1 MANLEKMIK
10 VARGKSRADIV
21 LKNARVV
28 NVYSGEICE
37 ADVAILGDRLI
48 GLGDYSGVK
57 EYDLRGKIVAPG
69 FIDSHIHLESSMVT
83 VPEFAKVVVP
93 LGTTSVVSDPHEIAN
108 VMGLDGVNYMLK
120 SSKYNPLNV
129 FVMIPS
135 CVPSSKL
142 ETSGSELRATDIFFF
157 LNQDWILGLAEVMDY
172 PGVLKG
178 DSNILDKIKIAGRK
192 IIDGHA
198 PGLSGKDL
206 CGYASMRISSDHE
219 CSTREEAMEKLRMGM
234 TIMIR
239 EGGLAKNME
248 ALLPLVT
255 PQTIYQFT
263 LCTDDRHPQD
273 LVDEGHM
280 NALIKKAVRLGLDP
294 ISAIRLCTINAARHY
309 RLEDLGAI
317 APGKIADVVVINNF
331 EDFNVEMVFKN
342 GALVAR
348 EGKLLPQF
356 IAAMRPAESLRGSIN
371 IQWLKPEYFEIP
383 ARRGRCRV
391 IGLIPNQLI
400 TRQELLRPKVIGGK
414 VIADTERDILKLVVV
429 ERHHASSHIGL
440 GLVRGFGLT
449 SGAIAS
455 SVAHDSHNII
465 AVGTNDADIMEAV
478 VKIRKL
484 QGGFTVVV
492 EGKLVASLALPI
504 AGLMSN
510 KSVEEVK
517 EEIKNLI
524 RVTHTM
530 GCALDDPFMML
541 SFLALPVIPELK
553 LTDKGLVKV
562 SEQKIIPLFVQKKL

>member
-1 MANLEKMIK
+1 MTNIEKMIK
-10 VARGKSRADIV
+10 VARGKSRADVV
-21 LKNARVV
+21 LKNGRVV
-28 NVYSGEICE
+28 NVYSGEIYE
-37 ADVAILGDRLI
+37 ADVAILEDRVI

-57 EYDLRGKIVAPG
+57 EYDLKGKILAPG

-129 FVMIPS
+129 YVMIPS
-135 CVPSSKL
+135 CVPSSSL

-157 LNQDWILGLAEVMDY
+157 LRQDWILGLAEVMDY

-178 DSNILDKIKIAGRK
+178 DPNILDKIKIAGRK
-192 IIDGHA
+192 VIDGHA
-198 PGLSGKDL
+198 PGLRGKDL
-206 CGYASMRISSDHE
+206 CAYAGMRISSDHE
-219 CSTREEAMEKLRMGM
+219 CSTPEEAMEKLRLGM
-234 TIMIR
+234 TVMIR

-273 LVDEGHM
+273 LIDEGHK
-280 NALIKKAVRLGLDP
+280 NALIKKAIRMGLEP
-294 ISAIRLCTINAARHY
+294 VSAILLCTINAARHY
-309 RLEDLGAI
+309 GLENLGAI
-317 APGKIADVVVINNF
+317 APGKIADIVALDNF

-342 GALVAR
+342 GALVAK
-348 EGKLLPQF
+348 EGKLLPQVV
-356 IAAMRPAESLRGSIN
+356 AMMRPAESLRGSIN

-383 ARRGRCRV
+383 AKRGKCRV
-391 IGLIPNQLI
+391 IGLMPNQLI
-400 TRQELLRPKVIGGK
+400 TRQEMLKPKVIGGK
-414 VIADTERDILKLVVV
+414 VVADTERDILKLVVV
-429 ERHHASSHIGL
+429 ERHHSSSHIGL
-440 GLVRGFGLT
+440 GLVQGFGLT
-449 SGAIAS
+449 NGAIAS

-504 AGLMSN
+504 AGLMST

-524 RVTHTM
+524 GVTHTM
-530 GCALDDPFMML
+530 GCTLDDPFMML

-562 SEQKIIPLFVQKKL
+562 SEQKVIPLFAQKKS